1 MVDKGIEM
9 ELTVM
14 RKIAWRMV
22 PLLSVGYLINALD
35 RFNISFAA
43 LTMNKALGLSATAY
57 GLGAGA
63 FFWSYVLFQVPANMV
78 LMRLGARRWIMMIM
92 IVWGICSAGA
102 ALVTGAASFVIVRF
116 LLGIAEAGFFPGVAF
131 IMTRWFPARYRGR
144 AMGVVYAFGATAGII
159 GGPLSAHL
167 LGLDGRLGLAGW
179 QWVFL
184 VEGPPAMLLAVACP
198 FLLRDGP
205 AEAHWLSVAERT
217 WLQQQ
222 LHSEAE
228 TAVGRHLTFARA
240 IASPVILVLTAVYFL
255 LVSGSNGKEF
265 FLPLMIKGLGYSTIN
280 VGYLTSLP
288 AIAGVIGMV
297 MFSQSSDRTGER
309 MWHLVIPCVLGGVGL
324 IVAGLSLH
332 ISPALAIAS
341 FCVSSFGIA
350 GALPVF
356 WNLPTAFLGTA
367 AAAAGIAF
375 INSIGGISGYVAPQ
389 LVGILRDATGSYEL
403 PMMVIGIAVVAAGLL
418 VPLSTRRGT
427 SNPTQRQ
434 ADHPADPAAV
444 R

>member
-1 MVDKGIEM
+1 MGM
-9 ELTVM
+9 ESTVM
-14 RKIAWRMV
+14 RKIAWRLV

-63 FFWSYVLFQVPANMV
+63 FFWSYVLFQIPANMV
-78 LMRLGARRWIMMIM
+78 LTRIGARRWIMMIM
-92 IVWGICSAGA
+92 IVWGVCSAGT
-102 ALVTGAASFVIVRF
+102 ALVTGVAGFVVVRF

-144 AMGVVYAFGATAGII
+144 AMGVVYAFGATAGIV

-167 LGLDGRLGLAGW
+167 LGLDGWRGLAGW

-184 VEGPPAMLLAVACP
+184 VEGPPAIVLALACP
-198 FLLRDGP
+198 FLLRDRP
-205 AEAHWLSVAERT
+205 AEARWLSVDERC

-222 LHSEAE
+222 LDSEASA
-228 TAVGRHLTFARA
+228 AVGRHLTFARA

-265 FLPLMIKGLGYSTIN
+265 FLPLMIKGLGYSTVN

-288 AIAGVIGMV
+288 AVAGVLGMMV
-297 MFSQSSDRTGER
+297 FSQSSDRTGER
-309 MWHLVIPCVLGGVGL
+309 LWHLVIPCVLGGIGL
-324 IVAGLSLH
+324 IMAGLSLH
-332 ISPALAIAS
+332 ISPTLAIAA

-356 WNLPTAFLGTA
+356 WNLPTAFLGSA

-375 INSIGGISGYVAPQ
+375 INSVGGVAGYAAPQ

-403 PMMVIGIAVVAAGLL
+403 PMVVIGVAVVAAGLL
-418 VPLSTRRGT
+418 VPLSTRRST
-427 SNPTQRQ
+427 ANRRWVEKI
-434 ADHPADPAAV
+434 DV
-444 R
+444 KL

>member
-1 MVDKGIEM
+1 MGVESI
-9 ELTVM
+9 VM
-14 RKIAWRMV
+14 RKIAWRLV

-78 LMRLGARRWIMMIM
+78 LTRLGARRWIMMIM
-92 IVWGICSAGA
+92 VVWGVCSAGA
-102 ALVTGAASFVIVRF
+102 ALVTGVAGFVIVRF

-144 AMGVVYAFGATAGII
+144 AMGVVYAFGATAGIV

-167 LGLDGRLGLAGW
+167 LGLDGWRGLAGW

-184 VEGPPAMLLAVACP
+184 VEGPPAIILALACP
-198 FLLRDGP
+198 FLLRDRP
-205 AEAHWLSVAERT
+205 EEARWLSVGERI

-222 LHSEAE
+222 LDSEAAA
-228 TAVGRHLTFARA
+228 AVGRHLTFARA

-265 FLPLMIKGLGYSTIN
+265 FLPLMIKGLGYSTVN

-288 AIAGVIGMV
+288 AVAGVLGM
-297 MFSQSSDRTGER
+297 MIFSQSSDRTGER
-309 MWHLVIPCVLGGVGL
+309 LWHLVIPCVLGGVGL
-324 IVAGLSLH
+324 IMAGLSLH
-332 ISPALAIAS
+332 ISPTLAIAA

-356 WNLPTAFLGTA
+356 WNLPTAFLGSA

-375 INSIGGISGYVAPQ
+375 INSVGGVAGYAAPQ

-403 PMMVIGIAVVAAGLL
+403 PMVVIGMAVIAAGLL
-418 VPLSTRRGT
+418 VPLSTRVDSSPSVRRGLEKI
-427 SNPTQRQ
+427 
-434 ADHPADPAAV
+434 DV
-444 R
+444 KF

>member
-184 VEGPPAMLLAVACP
+184 VEGPPAMLLAMACP

-205 AEAHWLSVAERT
+205 AEARWLSVAERT
-217 WLQQQ
+217 WLQEQ
-222 LHSEAE
+222 LDSEAE
-228 TAVGRHLTFARA
+228 TAVGRHLTFART
-240 IASPVILVLTAVYFL
+240 ITSPVILVLTAVYFL
-255 LVSGSNGKEF
+255 LLSGSNGKEF
-265 FLPLMIKGLGYSTIN
+265 FLPLMIGGLGYSTLN

-288 AIAGVIGMV
+288 AVAGVIGMV
-297 MFSQSSDRTGER
+297 LFSQSSDRTGER

-332 ISPALAIAS
+332 ISPTLAIA
-341 FCVSSFGIA
+341 
-350 GALPVF
+350 
-356 WNLPTAFLGTA
+356 AF
-367 AAAAGIAF
+367 
-375 INSIGGISGYVAPQ
+375 
-389 LVGILRDATGSYEL
+389 
-403 PMMVIGIAVVAAGLL
+403 
-418 VPLSTRRGT
+418 
-427 SNPTQRQ
+427 
-434 ADHPADPAAV
+434 
-444 R
+444 

>member
-1 MVDKGIEM
+1 MGM
-9 ELTVM
+9 ESTVM
-14 RKIAWRMV
+14 RKIAWRLV

-63 FFWSYVLFQVPANMV
+63 FFWSYVLFQIPANMV
-78 LMRLGARRWIMMIM
+78 LTRLGARRWIMMIM
-92 IVWGICSAGA
+92 IVWGVCSAGA
-102 ALVTGAASFVIVRF
+102 ALVTGVAGFVVVRF

-144 AMGVVYAFGATAGII
+144 AMGVVYAFGATAGIV

-167 LGLDGRLGLAGW
+167 LGLDGWRGLAGW

-184 VEGPPAMLLAVACP
+184 VEGPPAIVLALACP
-198 FLLRDGP
+198 FLLRDRP
-205 AEAHWLSVAERT
+205 AEARWLSVDERC

-222 LHSEAE
+222 LDSEAAA
-228 TAVGRHLTFARA
+228 AVGRHLTFARA

-265 FLPLMIKGLGYSTIN
+265 FLPLMIKGLGYSTVN

-288 AIAGVIGMV
+288 AVAGVLGMMV
-297 MFSQSSDRTGER
+297 FSQSSDRTGER
-309 MWHLVIPCVLGGVGL
+309 LWHLVIPCVLGGIGL
-324 IVAGLSLH
+324 IMAGLSLH
-332 ISPALAIAS
+332 ISPALAIAA

-356 WNLPTAFLGTA
+356 WNLPTAFLGSA

-375 INSIGGISGYVAPQ
+375 INSVGGVAGYAAPQ

-403 PMMVIGIAVVAAGLL
+403 PMLVIGMAVIAAGLL
-418 VPLSTRRGT
+418 VPLSTRRST
-427 SNPTQRQ
+427 SNPGGRE
-434 ADHPADPAAV
+434 AGPPADPSAV
-444 R
+444 GR